1 MYVLFLL
8 LVLPLLAVVAII
20 LGAIWMSNT
29 IASQVIGKKHHLLEE
44 IVNTGEVP
52 QSWTSS
58 RMPWFL
64 QDAKAQER
72 RHKRL
77 LRKLDDLIQYVRT
90 TSLVADEESRDVLL
104 ARLFEVRADWE
115 VQEGTHAA
123 NHQVT
128 ISDEPV

>member
-1 MYVLFLL
+1 
-8 LVLPLLAVVAII
+8 
-20 LGAIWMSNT
+20 MSNT

-58 RMPWFL
+58 RMPRFL
-64 QDAKAQER
+64 QDAESQER
-72 RHKRL
+72 RHKRF

-90 TSLVADEESRDVLL
+90 TPLVADEESREVLL

-115 VQEGTHAA
+115 AQEGAYAA

>member
-20 LGAIWMSNT
+20 LGAIWMSN
-29 IASQVIGKKHHLLEE
+29 ILASQVIGKKHHLLEE

-52 QSWTSS
+52 QSWISS
-58 RMPWFL
+58 PMPWFL
-64 QDAKAQER
+64 QDAKAQKR
-72 RHKRL
+72 QHKRF

-90 TSLVADEESRDVLL
+90 TSLMADEESREVLI

-115 VQEGTHAA
+115 AQEGAYAA
-123 NHQVT
+123 NHQVAT
-128 ISDEPV
+128 SDEPV